1 MVALYAGLDV
11 SLELTSICVVDEEGR
26 MVLEA
31 KAASEPD
38 AIADA
43 LREAAGEVVRVGFEA
58 GPLSQWL
65 FFGLKNAGLPAV
77 CLEARHAK
85 AAMVAMNRNKNDRN
99 DARSIAQLVRS
110 GWFKAVHVKSRSS
123 QELRTLL
130 TAREFYVNKLR
141 DHENEIR
148 GLLRPFGLKVGKVG
162 ARDFEARARELVAGE
177 PLLELCIETL
187 LAGRATMKKALAD
200 LHRALLRLT
209 ENDELC
215 RRFMTIPGVGPVT
228 ALAFKA
234 TIDDPARFRRSNDVG
249 AHLGLT
255 PRQYQSGE
263 TDVRGRIS
271 RSGDAFTRTAL
282 FTAAHVMLTRSR
294 QWTAIRAW
302 GMRIAQR
309 SNLKKA
315 KIAVARKLAVVMHRM
330 WRDETPFRWGAA
342 A

>member
-11 SLELTSICVVDEEGR
+11 SLELTSICVVDQEGR

-43 LREAAGEVVRVGFEA
+43 LREAAGEFVRVGFEA

-65 FFGLKNAGLPAV
+65 FFGLKDAGLPAV

-110 GWFKAVHVKSRSS
+110 GWFKAVHVKSRRSE
-123 QELRTLL
+123 ELRTLL

-141 DHENEIR
+141 NHENEIR
-148 GLLRPFGLKVGKVG
+148 GVLRPFGLKVGKVG

-187 LAGRATMKKALAD
+187 LAGRAAMKKALAE

-234 TIDDPARFRRSNDVG
+234 TIDDPARFKRSNDVG

-255 PRQYQSGE
+255 PRQYHSGE
-263 TDVRGRIS
+263 TNVRGRIS

-294 QWTAIRAW
+294 QWTAIRA
-302 GMRIAQR
+302 GACGLR
-309 SNLKKA
+309 S
-315 KIAVARKLAVVMHRM
+315 AVA
-330 WRDETPFRWGAA
+330 
-342 A
+342 

>member
-26 MVLEA
+26 MVLEV
-31 KAASEPD
+31 KAASEPY

-43 LREAAGEVVRVGFEA
+43 LREAAGEFVRVGLEA

-65 FFGLKNAGLPAV
+65 FFGLKDAGLPAV

-110 GWFKAVHVKSRSS
+110 GWFKAVHVKSRRS

-148 GLLRPFGLKVGKVG
+148 GLLRPFGLKVGKDG

>member
-43 LREAAGEVVRVGFEA
+43 LRETAGEFVRVGLEA

-65 FFGLKNAGLPAV
+65 FFGLKDAGLPAV

-110 GWFKAVHVKSRSS
+110 GWFKAVHVKSRRS

-130 TAREFYVNKLR
+130 TAREFCVNKLR

-234 TIDDPARFRRSNDVG
+234 TIDDPTRFRRSNDVG

-309 SNLKKA
+309 SNLRKA

-330 WRDETPFRWGAA
+330 WRDETPFRWGTAA
-342 A
+342 

>member
-1 MVALYAGLDV
+1 M
-11 SLELTSICVVDEEGR
+11 TSVCVVDANGA
-26 MVLEA
+26 MILEA
-31 KAASEPD
+31 KVVSDPFD
-38 AIADA
+38 IY
-43 LREAAGEVVRVGFEA
+43 EVLTGIDGSFERVGFEA

-65 FFGLKNAGLPAV
+65 YNGLIAAGLPAV
-77 CLEARHAK
+77 CIEARHAK

-99 DARSIAQLVRS
+99 DARSLAQLVRS
-110 GWFKAVHVKSRSS
+110 GWFKSVHVKSTES
-123 QELRTLL
+123 QEMRMLL
-130 TAREFYVNKLR
+130 MSREFFVNKLR

-148 GLLRPFGLKVGKVG
+148 GLLRPFGLKVGRVSAKDFD
-162 ARDFEARARELVAGE
+162 ARVRELVEGNSN
-177 PLLELCIETL
+177 LELCMFAL
-187 LAGRATMKKALAD
+187 LRGRAEMQAQLAE

-209 ENDELC
+209 ANDELC

-228 ALAFKA
+228 ALAFKS
-234 TIDDPARFRRSNDVG
+234 TIDDSGRFRPSSDVG

-271 RSGDAFTRTAL
+271 RSGDALTRTAL

-294 QWTAIRAW
+294 QWTSIRAW
-302 GMRIAQR
+302 GLRLAKR
-309 SNLKKA
+309 SSLKKA

-330 WRDETPFRWGAA
+330 WRDEAPFRWGAA